1 MVTLIP
7 CWPHTGDALP
17 PNLLEIPTLQ
27 ERQLSSLPPKFDDYR
42 PPLLGQERPQPRRQ
56 EDREV
61 VYAPPKL
68 REYLPPLFGGESGS
82 EHVQNTLTHLR
93 NVERQPYSSQPGS
106 EYVVSNSGCTE
117 EETFLSTRCRDLV
130 STYPEAARTGPW
142 SGDTYLS
149 TTSYRRPS
157 DDFVYSGQD
166 FDYADQSLGYYSS
179 TDLADR
185 QPVQPEQDISQPI
198 PGLSQETLTYGHPPY
213 TERTIFR
220 EDLNYGKEDKWP
232 ERSSSPGL
240 STVPCLGASKFFL
253 EECVLARSNN
263 PASLAMDVP

>member
-7 CWPHTGDALP
+7 CWPHAGDALP

-27 ERQLSSLPPKFDDYR
+27 ERQLSSLPPRFDDYR

-56 EDREV
+56 EDREA

-68 REYLPPLFGGESGS
+68 REYLPPLFGGEARG
-82 EHVQNTLTHLR
+82 EHVQK
-93 NVERQPYSSQPGS
+93 PGR
-106 EYVVSNSGCTE
+106 EYVASDSGCTE
-117 EETFLSTRCRDLV
+117 DETFLPERCRDLV
-130 STYPEAARTGPW
+130 SNYPEATRTGPW
-142 SGDTYLS
+142 SGESYLS
-149 TTSYRRPS
+149 TTIYRRPS

-166 FDYADQSLGYYSS
+166 FDYTDQSPGYYSS
-179 TDLADR
+179 TELADR
-185 QPVQPEQDISQPI
+185 QTVQLEQDISQPI
-198 PGLSQETLTYGHPPY
+198 PGLSQETITYGHPPY

-220 EDLNYGKEDKWP
+220 EDLTHGKEDKRL
-232 ERSSSPGL
+232 ERSSPGL